1 MTINRRFIFHT
12 MENIMQWA
20 PCCILISKNS
30 DVSFSAESDK
40 LKNILMLQSWDG
52 WNLQK
57 KWDWKLGFLN
67 EKIYYLR
74 IKERNQNLHKEFLI
88 RLFAGVK
95 LFHRRFC
102 AIFKHTKVDSGIR
115 ALSYKSI
122 IAKVLCDFLHL
133 FQGNGR
139 HCNWLSSSC
148 GGDMGWG
155 WGPARSIVT
164 DCIRKILN

>member
-1 MTINRRFIFHT
+1 MSPLSHTHKQELGCFLQRRIRQVEEHSH
-12 MENIMQWA
+12 A
-20 PCCILISKNS
+20 SVLRR
-30 DVSFSAESDK
+30 
-40 LKNILMLQSWDG
+40 LKPAKETEVKTGHM
-52 WNLQK
+52 
-57 KWDWKLGFLN
+57 N

-95 LFHRRFC
+95 LLHCRFC
-102 AIFKHTKVDSGIR
+102 AIFKHTKVDSGVR
-115 ALSYKSI
+115 AISDKSI